1 MSYVFDRNHIIL
13 LLASLV
19 LIFSFSCQQAKE
31 IPKQIPKELPNPV
44 SDFTE
49 NDRYKLGLRWYQQGQ
64 YDIARKMWKP
74 MAQNG
79 DCDAQYALG
88 LLYFNGL
95 SVRKSYKNAL
105 TWWSRAAEQAQPQ
118 SLNTLGIVYAH
129 LRVPYTSLDC
139 KKGCGE
145 TKNLVKAYKWF
156 GLAKEYGPPRE
167 IKAAQKSLDR
177 ISKEMSDAEIKEAQ
191 IMIDE
196 WEPKPAKCKSRG
208 LFIVN

>member
-1 MSYVFDRNHIIL
+1 
-13 LLASLV
+13 
-19 LIFSFSCQQAKE
+19 
-31 IPKQIPKELPNPV
+31 
-44 SDFTE
+44 
-49 NDRYKLGLRWYQQGQ
+49 
-64 YDIARKMWKP
+64 
-74 MAQNG
+74 
-79 DCDAQYALG
+79 LG

-129 LRVPYTSLDC
+129 QRVPYTSLDC

-156 GLAKEYGPPRE
+156 GLAKEHGPPRE
-167 IKAAQKSLDR
+167 IKAAQKSLDQV
-177 ISKEMSDAEIKEAQ
+177 SKEMSNAEIKEAQ